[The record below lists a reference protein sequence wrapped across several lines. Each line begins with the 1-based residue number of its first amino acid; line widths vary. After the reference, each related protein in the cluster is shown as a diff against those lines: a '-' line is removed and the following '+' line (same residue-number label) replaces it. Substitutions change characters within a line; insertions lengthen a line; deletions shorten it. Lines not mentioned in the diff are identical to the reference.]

1 MSQILKPPEGS
12 WTTHYSE
19 LGTGLKVR
27 HPGRTNPFSM
37 KKRKGLAHAFM
48 MHKTP
53 KAHRSPARR
62 AKTR

>member
-1 MSQILKPPEGS
+1 MATPIISDNI
-12 WTTHYSE
+12 SE